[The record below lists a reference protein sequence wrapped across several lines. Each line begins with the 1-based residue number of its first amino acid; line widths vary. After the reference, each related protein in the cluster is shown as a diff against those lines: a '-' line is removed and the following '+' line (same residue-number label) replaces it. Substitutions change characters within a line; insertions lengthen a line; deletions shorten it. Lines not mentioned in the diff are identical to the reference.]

1 MLLDSEVDLDVV
13 AIGAAAIDLVVKV
26 KRHPAPDQIVFA
38 EEFGEFP
45 GGSTANVA
53 VALAKF
59 GVKVGFLGK
68 VGKDRYGEMLLND
81 FRREGVDVSRVII
94 EGSARTAATFIAVD
108 QEGKRIIYSLGG
120 KALLESPEELD
131 LPYIMKSRIIY
142 VGEAY
147 PKVVAGALSSARER
161 GITVISNPGVNFNL
175 FGEDAMNIVKTS
187 DLVIMSSKEISLIS
201 KDLENGARYLLQEGP
216 RAVIVT
222 LGSAGSL
229 LIRQEAIPEKVPAF
243 RTKVVD
249 TTGAGDVFTA
259 GII

>member
-1 MLLDSEVDLDVV
+1 M
-13 AIGAAAIDLVVKV
+13 
-26 KRHPAPDQIVFA
+26 
-38 EEFGEFP
+38 
-45 GGSTANVA
+45 
-53 VALAKF
+53 
-59 GVKVGFLGK
+59 
-68 VGKDRYGEMLLND
+68 
-81 FRREGVDVSRVII
+81 
-94 EGSARTAATFIAVD
+94 
-108 QEGKRIIYSLGG
+108 
-120 KALLESPEELD
+120 LESPEELD

-259 GII
+259 GIIYGQLKGWDLLTCMRFGSAAAAMKVTHFGARSGLPTAKEVLDFMASQQ